1 MTCGFIHKLGAVQGV
16 DRGPSSSA
24 AADAVG
30 GEALRQGALAATNDL
45 SGHADES
52 KDVACSLDGA
62 FAVTSDFDESVEGG
76 SAVTAGAE
84 VCVDCVGGRDF
95 DQGCEGDVV
104 FAVFGAVGTNEV
116 PDLVVVLGVSD
127 RDRPGDPV
135 FVFVPAG
142 DPGVGVFAQVQGDA
156 VAHAHLLD
164 DLHRVRTGRGL
175 GDDREQPAANGGG
188 APAPPAQGSGPAVT
202 TSDGPGVGCCFR
214 HVMCRVWTRKRV
226 RGTLRLSGQDS
237 PFGDEAEASTD
248 RAGNSVP

>member
-1 MTCGFIHKLGAVQGV
+1 MGCRGGMTCGFIPKLRVVQGV

-24 AADAVG
+24 ATDAVG

-52 KDVACSLDGA
+52 EDVACSLDGA
-62 FAVTSDFDESVEGG
+62 FAVTSDFYESVEGG

-84 VCVDCVGGRDF
+84 VCVDCMGGSDF

-135 FVFVPAG
+135 IIFVPAG
-142 DPGVGVFAQVQGDA
+142 DPRVGVFAQVKGDA
-156 VAHAHLLD
+156 VAAD
-164 DLHRVRTGRGL
+164 HR
-175 GDDREQPAANGGG
+175 
-188 APAPPAQGSGPAVT
+188 
-202 TSDGPGVGCCFR
+202 
-214 HVMCRVWTRKRV
+214 
-226 RGTLRLSGQDS
+226 GQDL
-237 PFGDEAEASTD
+237 
-248 RAGNSVP
+248 V